1 MRKSEEKERTTDL
14 PHMWDSNRKP
24 QMDKPDSK
32 QRGLAA
38 TENVVAAGGGGGGG
52 GAGRRG

>member
-32 QRGLAA
+32 RRGLAD

-52 GAGRRG
+52 GGRGR